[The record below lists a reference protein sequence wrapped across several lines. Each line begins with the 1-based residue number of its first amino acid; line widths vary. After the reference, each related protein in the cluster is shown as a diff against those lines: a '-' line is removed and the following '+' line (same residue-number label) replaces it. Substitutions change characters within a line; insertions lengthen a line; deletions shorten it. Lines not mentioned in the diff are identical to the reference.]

1 MARIYTRT
9 GDGGETALFGGQ
21 RVPKS
26 DPRVDVYGGVDELN
40 CAMGVARAQIAA
52 EATLADSDGQLK
64 SLLPLLDQI
73 QAELFEI
80 GGVLAS
86 PERSEQMAAESAAE
100 SASEC
105 ASASP
110 FATTDLERAIDRLE
124 NDLTPLK
131 TFILPGG
138 SVVAAQLH
146 LVRTVCRRV
155 ERQAVATAAET
166 TVPPQVVVYL
176 NRLSDFLFVA
186 ARWANHGLGIEDV
199 AWQPRT

>member
-40 CAMGVARAQIAA
+40 CAIGVARAQIV
-52 EATLADSDGQLK
+52 EADAQLK
-64 SLLPLLDQI
+64 TLLPLLDQI
-73 QAELFEI
+73 QTELFEI

-86 PERSEQMAAESAAE
+86 PERSEQMAAGSVT
-100 SASEC
+100 ASSTGG

-110 FATTDLERAIDRLE
+110 FATADLERAIDTLE
-124 NDLTPLK
+124 KDLRPLK
-131 TFILPGG
+131 TFVLPGG

-146 LVRTVCRRV
+146 LIRTVCRRV

-186 ARWANHGLGIEDV
+186 ARWANHCLGIEDV
-199 AWQPRT
+199 AWQPRS

>member
-40 CAMGVARAQIAA
+40 CAIGVARAQIV
-52 EATLADSDGQLK
+52 EADAQLK
-64 SLLPLLDQI
+64 TLLPLLDQI
-73 QAELFEI
+73 QTELFEI

-86 PERSEQMAAESAAE
+86 PERSEQMAAGSVT
-100 SASEC
+100 ASSTGG

-110 FATTDLERAIDRLE
+110 FATADLERAIDTLE
-124 NDLTPLK
+124 KDLRPLK

-146 LVRTVCRRV
+146 LIRTVCRRV

-186 ARWANHGLGIEDV
+186 ARWANHSLGIEDV
-199 AWQPRT
+199 AWQPRS